1 MPVSAGSNRLC
12 VYILIQFS
20 ADLVTFTEEIL
31 NEHFIFRV
39 VITQDKLIYIKTLIL
54 IAQQIMIWILSS
66 EINYCQYKSNQFGT
80 WFG

>member
-1 MPVSAGSNRLC
+1 MYV
-12 VYILIQFS
+12 LIQFS

-39 VITQDKLIYIKTLIL
+39 VIYIKTLIL